1 LNYQGGKIC
10 MKYSVILVLLACAAL
25 LTIPVTA
32 TTKSYSDVPLSG
44 GSQSGNFPDV
54 WDLTKGDMNVA
65 CTYDANGLVDD
76 LGGDAAHAWPELGVR
91 DMTTASNFNPNG
103 KGVWLSADYDWTAN
117 TFDPDVTPNLD
128 LDDKLILQKQ
138 SGVGEGGYNLPSAPP
153 VPGNNHRFWWDRD
166 GVDAFQNGETANTGG
181 IYPVIINLHATSDS
195 TGTAYMNIRTLNQG
209 FETNGDW
216 NTIELTPA
224 GMTWAAD
231 MKNLQVFY
239 GIWGY
244 GATHSV
250 AFKSCEVTGE
260 LKDASTPVPEF
271 PSMFL
276 PATMIIGFL
285 GAVLLIQRTRE
296 H

>member
-1 LNYQGGKIC
+1 
-10 MKYSVILVLLACAAL
+10 M
-25 LTIPVTA
+25 A
-32 TTKSYSDVPLSG
+32 TTISYPDVPLSG
-44 GSQSGNFPDV
+44 GFQSGNFADI
-54 WDLTKGDMNVA
+54 WDLTRSDMTVA

-76 LGGDAAHAWPELGVR
+76 FGGANAHAYPELGVR

-103 KGVWLSADYDWTAN
+103 KGVWLSADYEWSSN

-128 LDDKLILQKQ
+128 LDDKLILQKV
-138 SGVGEGGYNLPSAPP
+138 SGQGEGAYNLPSVPP
-153 VPGNNHRFWWDRD
+153 APGNNYRVWWDRD
-166 GVDAFQNGETANTGG
+166 GVDPWQNPETANTGG
-181 IYPVIINLHATSDS
+181 IYQVVIALHANDAT
-195 TGTAYMNIRTLNQG
+195 TGTAYMNIRGLNQG
-209 FETNGDW
+209 FETDNTWG
-216 NTIELTPA
+216 TIELTPA
-224 GMTWAAD
+224 GMTWNAD

-250 AFKSCEVTGE
+250 AFKSCQVTGV
-260 LKDASTPVPEF
+260 LKDEPTTAPEF
-271 PSMFL
+271 PSAFL